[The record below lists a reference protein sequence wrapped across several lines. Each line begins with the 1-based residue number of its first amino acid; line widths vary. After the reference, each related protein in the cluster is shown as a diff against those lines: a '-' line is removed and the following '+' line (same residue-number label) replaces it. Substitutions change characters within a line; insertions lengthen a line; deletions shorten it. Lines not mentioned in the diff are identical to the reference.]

1 MAKKRNYENDEA
13 YKNFRLEDYLPSMNR
28 REPEAKISE
37 PEQDTATEETAL
49 FPPLDAPD
57 ISAIQ
62 AAASETIR
70 PDGQDVQEDEAGTDD
85 ADEEDVEIAS
95 VETEIPV
102 KRTVTGRISSKQRIC
117 CDCHGVG
124 NQDFFGKTYDKSS
137 ETFCN
142 FFHICISVV
151 DLFLY
156 VMILYNG
163 PSNELREKGNI
174 EHHIPKIL
182 LRLHFSAINVNHI
195 GQCLK
200 GKERNTDGQSQA
212 SQRNFTARELIY
224 CLYHHVQILEHH
236 QKPNIDNH
244 RNGKNPLPFLFIFR
258 SQQSAE
264 NVVYDDAGNHQQ
276 YINRFTISIKQQT
289 DYNKQY
295 ISDTQ
300 RRKQIIKCQYHRQK
314 NT

>member
-102 KRTVTGRISSKQRIC
+102 KRTVTGRISSKQRRLSLEEYRSTYLQVPRIT
-117 CDCHGVG
+117 DRKPVFVSGEVRDRLDEIVRRLGGRGMSVSGLVENLARQHFASYG
-124 NQDFFGKTYDKSS
+124 NDIEQWRK
-137 ETFCN
+137 
-142 FFHICISVV
+142 
-151 DLFLY
+151 LQ
-156 VMILYNG
+156 
-163 PSNELREKGNI
+163 ELRQDRRGVFGVSFI
-174 EHHIPKIL
+174 D
-182 LRLHFSAINVNHI
+182 AQNH
-195 GQCLK
+195 L
-200 GKERNTDGQSQA
+200 
-212 SQRNFTARELIY
+212 
-224 CLYHHVQILEHH
+224 
-236 QKPNIDNH
+236 
-244 RNGKNPLPFLFIFR
+244 
-258 SQQSAE
+258 
-264 NVVYDDAGNHQQ
+264 
-276 YINRFTISIKQQT
+276 
-289 DYNKQY
+289 
-295 ISDTQ
+295 
-300 RRKQIIKCQYHRQK
+300 
-314 NT
+314 